1 MSLNSKNFAFKCHRD
16 TARDSNAIYAVNAIS
31 FHPGYGTFSTAG
43 SVRTPVSLKR
53 TESAYGHL
61 QLTHFFY
68 VSPPGRYVP
77 LLGQGFE
84 AAPPQVPED
93 ATAHLLH
100 GLQL

>member
-53 TESAYGHL
+53 RERERREITKGIYN
-61 QLTHFFY
+61 
-68 VSPPGRYVP
+68 
-77 LLGQGFE
+77 
-84 AAPPQVPED
+84 
-93 ATAHLLH
+93 
-100 GLQL
+100 